1 MHTPQL
7 QRLLV
12 LCFSVM
18 LLSACGNSEQT
29 ETAASA
35 DDADSDPFGICRM
48 LTGDQVS
55 SVLPGHDGGI
65 VAHSGGSLIEGID
78 AYQCSYS
85 ATDGADFQLLT
96 VIVNIASTDALYKD
110 IKPTDWAHQGDQAIE
125 VGDGGWVY
133 GHSDDEV
140 KVKVKKG
147 RAVLDL
153 ELMTANAKDR
163 SSQMVELAKVVAAK
177 L

>member
-1 MHTPQL
+1 MHTSQL

-12 LCFSVM
+12 LCFSV
-18 LLSACGNSEQT
+18 LLFSACGNSEQT

-35 DDADSDPFGICRM
+35 DDQDSDSFGICRM
-48 LTGDQVS
+48 LTDDQVS
-55 SVLPGHDGGI
+55 SVLPRHDGGM
-65 VAHSGGSLIEGID
+65 VAHAGGSLIAGID

-85 ATDGADFQLLT
+85 AVDGADFRLLT
-96 VIVNIASTDALYKD
+96 VIVNLASTDELYKD

-133 GHSDDEV
+133 SHSDDEV

-153 ELMTANAKDR
+153 ELLMANAKHQ